1 MAVNFLAKIQL
12 IFSNPNSFFESV
24 KSDEST
30 NNSIIV
36 SFPFIVIAYGF
47 LILTLVQKEA
57 ISSGMGMFLF
67 FWSILI
73 IIPLLMF
80 SSFIIHHIL
89 VKPFGGLNS
98 YKKLYKLCYIPIF
111 HFG

>member
-1 MAVNFLAKIQL
+1 MLNNKSPNQNFYIVNSCKNVMAVNFLAKIQL

-67 FWSILI
+67 FFLI
-73 IIPLLMF
+73 FVSNLL
-80 SSFIIHHIL
+80 L
-89 VKPFGGLNS
+89 
-98 YKKLYKLCYIPIF
+98 
-111 HFG
+111 